1 MNLLLMPPLFD
12 SLFNFLIPWP
22 CLFGYLL
29 MLFFLNLIFYIIL
42 KLHYQLLI
50 SFYYVFFFQILNF
63 KFFKFEKSFQRFFLY
78 LMKKLL
84 LCQGLG
90 VLNTA
95 QILMIQ
101 QVLHSLMLW
110 LKQVHCS
117 EHQLV
122 YSYSQ
127 IRNKF
132 VGSKISNFQIFENM
146 VFIQK
151 LFLIN
156 FTAFPQLL
164 F

>member
-12 SLFNFLIPWP
+12 SLLNFLIPWP

-29 MLFFLNLIFYIIL
+29 MPFFFNLIFL
-42 KLHYQLLI
+42 
-50 SFYYVFFFQILNF
+50 YYFKTTLSAVKSHFITFFFFQILNF
-63 KFFKFEKSFQRFFLY
+63 KFFKVEKSFQRFFLY

-84 LCQGLG
+84 LSQGLG

-122 YSYSQ
+122 YSYNQ

-132 VGSKISNFQIFENM
+132 VGSKISGCQIFENM
-146 VFIQK
+146 V
-151 LFLIN
+151 LFRN
-156 FTAFPQLL
+156 SS
-164 F
+164 